1 MTLIRHP
8 LAAIAGAAVA
18 AAVLT
23 LASCSSSGGGGTSA
37 AGGATGASVSAS
49 APASTVGSA
58 SAPASTAG
66 STIMIKSFA
75 YSGDLTVKAG
85 AKVTVMNMDSTAH
98 TLTDKATHKFDTG
111 NVPAGGTGTFT
122 APSKAGKYKFGCNY
136 HPEMAGTLTV
146 TG

>member
-1 MTLIRHP
+1 MSVGSSAGSAP
-8 LAAIAGAAVA
+8 VAAGAD
-18 AAVLT
+18 
-23 LASCSSSGGGGTSA
+23 
-37 AGGATGASVSAS
+37 
-49 APASTVGSA
+49 
-58 SAPASTAG
+58 
-66 STIMIKSFA
+66 TIMIKSFA

-111 NVPAGGTGTFT
+111 NVAGGGKGTFT
-122 APSKAGKYKFGCNY
+122 APSKPGKYKFGCNY

>member
-37 AGGATGASVSAS
+37 AGGATGASVSAR
-49 APASTVGSA
+49 
-58 SAPASTAG
+58 APASTAG